1 MRGPL
6 AMKRSLAVL
15 VSLSACLRP
24 SEDRARLDEVVGRVE
39 ESALAVTAGGQ
50 AALRRTSEGIRG
62 WAAAPSLQLEVRADA
77 DFVLVLDNVLADA
90 ALQRGDLT
98 LAREPSERATQGR
111 WLVPAGEGTY
121 LLHAPDADA
130 SEPLTIGVLSD
141 IQEAVGDVQ
150 DIFSRMNEDTL
161 RFIVSTGDLTE
172 DGAREELERFQRELE
187 RLDVP
192 FYSTV
197 GNHEVP
203 GESDWHELYG
213 PFSVFFRFH
222 QVAFSLVDSSVATID
237 PLARARLD
245 QVVAANRGA
254 AHVFLTHIPLF
265 DPSGIRA
272 GAFRSRNEAAALA
285 SDLAAGDVDVLF
297 FGHVHSF
304 YAFSTAGVPSYISGG
319 GGAIEEELD
328 GISRHYLRVTLD
340 PNAADPVREVGV
352 VRID

>member
-1 MRGPL
+1 
-6 AMKRSLAVL
+6 MKRSFVVLAL
-15 VSLSACLRP
+15 LSACLRP
-24 SEDRARLDEVVGRVE
+24 AEDRARLDEVVGRVE
-39 ESALAVTAGGQ
+39 ETSLSVVAGGQ
-50 AALRRTSEGIRG
+50 AALHRTAEGVRG
-62 WAAAPSLQLEVRADA
+62 WAAAPTLQLEVRADA
-77 DFVLVLDNVLADA
+77 DFVLVLDNVLPDA
-90 ALQRGDLT
+90 VLQRGDLT
-98 LAREPSERATQGR
+98 VARELSERATQGR
-111 WLVPAGEGTY
+111 WSVPAGDAPY
-121 LLHAPDADA
+121 LLRALDAEA

-141 IQEAVGDVQ
+141 IQEAVGEVQ
-150 DIFSRMNEDTL
+150 DIFSRMNEDSL
-161 RFIVSTGDLTE
+161 RFVVSTGDLTE
-172 DGAREELERFQRELE
+172 NGSRDQLERFQEELE

-203 GESDWHELYG
+203 GESDWHALYG
-213 PFSVFFRFH
+213 PFSVFFHFH
-222 QVAFSLVDSSVATID
+222 QVAFSLVDSSVATVD

-245 QVVAANRGA
+245 DVVAANRGA

-285 SDLAAGDVDVLF
+285 ADLAEGDVDALF

-340 PNAADPVREVGV
+340 PTSDDPVREVGV
-352 VRID
+352 VRVD